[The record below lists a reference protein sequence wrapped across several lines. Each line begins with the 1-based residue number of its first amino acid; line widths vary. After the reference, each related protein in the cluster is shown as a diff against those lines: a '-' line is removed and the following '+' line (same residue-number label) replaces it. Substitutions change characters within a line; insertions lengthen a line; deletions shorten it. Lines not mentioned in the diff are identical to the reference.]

1 MKIDYPQGATPLER
15 EELEGLLLSI
25 KTQGDLNRFEK
36 QAIFECR
43 FDLRKSRKIKKD
55 ILTLSGLKVLHR
67 KMFAPVWSWAGEFRS
82 TEKNIGIAP
91 QEIQIQLQQLCENC
105 LHRLSDLTADSWP
118 EFAAFF
124 HHALVSIHP
133 FPNGNGRHAR
143 LATDLLSWRIKLPE
157 PSWGQSDLTDAN
169 PERARYITALKRADC
184 GDLKPLIQFMFT

>member
-67 KMFAPVWSWAGEFRS
+67 KMFAPVWGWAGEFRS

-105 LHRLSDLTADSWP
+105 LHRLSDLKADSWP

-133 FPNGNGRHAR
+133 FLNGNGRHAR

-169 PERARYITALKRADC
+169 PERARYITALKRADR

>member
-43 FDLRKSRKIKKD
+43 FDLRKNRKIKKD

-105 LHRLSDLTADSWP
+105 LHRLSDLKADSWP

-169 PERARYITALKRADC
+169 PERARYITALKRADR

>member
-105 LHRLSDLTADSWP
+105 LHRLSDLKADSWP

-157 PSWGQSDLTDAN
+157 PSWGQSDLTDAT
-169 PERARYITALKRADC
+169 PERVRYITALKRADR